1 VLALDDARLTPA
13 HRLKDGQ
20 NFEPTNRWVLFGHH
34 FAAISGA
41 GPLIGPVL
49 AAQFGFLPGFLW
61 LLVGVVLAGAV
72 HDFTTLVASVR
83 RNGRSLADIARHEIS
98 PLAGLAGSVA
108 ILIILV
114 IALAGLGLAVVN
126 ALRESSW
133 GTFTIAM
140 TIPIAVFIGLWMR
153 TIRPGKI
160 AEASVIGVVAVVAAV
175 VGGSWIPGSPLA
187 PWFTL
192 SQDGIVLALVIYGFL
207 ASVLPVWL
215 LLVPRD
221 YLSSYMK
228 IGTIA
233 ALVIGVVLVNPELRM
248 PSVTQFV
255 SGGGPILSGT
265 LFPFLFVTIACG
277 AISGFHAL
285 VASGTTPKM
294 IARESDTRMIGY
306 GAMLMEGLV
315 GIVAL
320 IAACALEPAD
330 YFAINVPPAVFETLG
345 MTPVNL
351 AELSREVGEN
361 VAGRTGGAVSL
372 AVGFAQIFTALPG
385 LQQFMSFWY
394 HFAIMFE
401 ALFILTTID
410 AGTRVARFMVQEF
423 GGRFWTPFE
432 RTDWLPANAIATTLV
447 VASWGYF
454 LWTGNI
460 STIWPM
466 FGTANQLLA
475 AVALSV
481 GTSILINGGK
491 ARYAWL
497 TAVPM
502 AFVAATT
509 LSAGVLNISDNFW
522 PLTASSATATLG
534 YVNSALTVVMILC
547 ALTVLFEAG
556 RRWYRVLV
564 LGHVIAVEMPEHDH
578 RKTPPRFG
586 GCC

>member
-1 VLALDDARLTPA
+1 MAWSLSSP
-13 HRLKDGQ
+13 
-20 NFEPTNRWVLFGHH
+20 
-34 FAAISGA
+34 
-41 GPLIGPVL
+41 
-49 AAQFGFLPGFLW
+49 
-61 LLVGVVLAGAV
+61 
-72 HDFTTLVASVR
+72 
-83 RNGRSLADIARHEIS
+83 RSLEE
-98 PLAGLAGSVA
+98 AGFPAPPSH
-108 ILIILV
+108 
-114 IALAGLGLAVVN
+114 
-126 ALRESSW
+126 
-133 GTFTIAM
+133 
-140 TIPIAVFIGLWMR
+140 
-153 TIRPGKI
+153 
-160 AEASVIGVVAVVAAV
+160 
-175 VGGSWIPGSPLA
+175 

-192 SQDGIVLALVIYGFL
+192 SQDGIVASLVIYGFF

-233 ALVIGVVLVNPELRM
+233 ALVVGVVLVNPELKM
-248 PSVTQFV
+248 PSITQFI
-255 SGGGPILSGT
+255 SGGGPIIPGT

-277 AISGFHAL
+277 AISGFHSL

-320 IAACALEPAD
+320 IAACALEPGD
-330 YFAINVPPAVFETLG
+330 YFAINVPPAVYATLG
-345 MTPVNL
+345 MSPVNL

-372 AVGFAQIFTALPG
+372 AVGIRADLLPRFPG
-385 LQQFMSFWY
+385 CSSSCRSG
-394 HFAIMFE
+394 
-401 ALFILTTID
+401 TTSPSCSRRSSSSPPSTPGRAWRGSWCRSS
-410 AGTRVARFMVQEF
+410 AGGSGSRSSEPTGF
-423 GGRFWTPFE
+423 
-432 RTDWLPANAIATTLV
+432 PANAIATTLV

-491 ARYAWL
+491 ARYAWI

-509 LSAGVLNISDNFW
+509 LSAGVLNITDNFW
-522 PLTASSATATLG
+522 PLTARPATAMLG
-534 YVNSALTVVMILC
+534 YVNSGLTVVMILC
-547 ALTVLFEAG
+547 ALTVLAEAG
-556 RRWYRVLV
+556 RRWYRILV
-564 LGHVIAVEMPEHDH
+564 LKEVIPVDMPAYDH
-578 RKTPPRFG
+578 RTTPPRFG